1 MKQITL
7 NIETCGDCPYLS
19 DKCALETD
27 GKNQYWGTAYN
38 CSKTEERVNKNTMH
52 EDCPLPDKS
61 DKLPLAISIMEQAL
75 AELDRNNR
83 KGNYV
88 YLATEHNDMTTA
100 ILQAWDAVKR
110 ELI

>member
-7 NIETCGDCPYLS
+7 NIETCGDCPYSLTIGRITCNKTGKRVTL
-19 DKCALETD
+19 DALHP
-27 GKNQYWGTAYN
+27 N
-38 CSKTEERVNKNTMH
+38 
-52 EDCPLPDKS
+52 CPLPNKS